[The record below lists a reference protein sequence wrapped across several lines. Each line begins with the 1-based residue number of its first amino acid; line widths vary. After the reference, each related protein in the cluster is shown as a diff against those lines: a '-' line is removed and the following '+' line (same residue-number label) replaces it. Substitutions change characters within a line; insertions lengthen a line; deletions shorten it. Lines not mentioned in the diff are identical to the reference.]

1 MDGYRIEV
9 SEQTI
14 RRGLVT
20 LIEPEITA
28 EALVAWV
35 RWVGYV
41 RALPCSECQPVG
53 KYEVQR

>member
-20 LIEPEITA
+20 LIEPERTA
-28 EALVAWV
+28 EDLVAWV

-41 RALPCSECQPVG
+41 RALPCADSKPVREC
-53 KYEVQR
+53 EVQR